1 MKLLATITAL
11 FLLSCSTSKISRQ
24 HLEGVN
30 LMNGE
35 IAANYVQAR
44 IITLRPC
51 PVGYRY
57 KIVSNSGDTLIY
69 EDRTRLRKDSC
80 YYFPKTKIK
89 Y

>member
-1 MKLLATITAL
+1 MKLIATLAL
-11 FLLSCSTSKISRQ
+11 FLLSCSSSKISRQ
-24 HLEGVN
+24 HLEDIH
-30 LMNGE
+30 LTNGE
-35 IAANYVQAR
+35 IATNYVQAI